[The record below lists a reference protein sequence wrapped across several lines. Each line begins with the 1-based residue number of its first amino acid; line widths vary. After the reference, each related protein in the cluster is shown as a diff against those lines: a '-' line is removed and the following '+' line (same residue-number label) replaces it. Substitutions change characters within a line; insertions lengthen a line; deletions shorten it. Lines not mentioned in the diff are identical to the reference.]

1 MCYHYFGKVGYWL
14 TYWSILITL
23 WGSAMG
29 IMVIMTDYLTVLPIF
44 SSISP
49 NPRIARILPTLIL
62 VIICWLL
69 CLLKDSKYIL
79 SFSHIFS
86 LLVGVSALGL
96 FALLFAVIV
105 ALVYLCLTSVI
116 IDTVEFIG
124 GSVGIRLFSMLSH

>member
-29 IMVIMTDYLTVLPIF
+29 IMVIMTDYLTVLPVF

-49 NPRIARILPTLIL
+49 NPRVARILPTLIL
-62 VIICWLL
+62 VIVCWLL
-69 CLLKDSKYIL
+69 CLLKDSKLIL
-79 SFSHIFS
+79 SFSHHSS

-96 FALLFAVIV
+96 IALVFAVVV
-105 ALVYLCLTSVI
+105 AL
-116 IDTVEFIG
+116 
-124 GSVGIRLFSMLSH
+124 M